1 MYKDK
6 KNNSIISEL
15 APHMNIPSK
24 VTTLSRRATELY
36 DELKINIKNRIKIE
50 PQGVYIRNLM
60 TSLKSNLNLIN
71 ELLNSLQVRFD
82 TAIG

>member
-1 MYKDK
+1 
-6 KNNSIISEL
+6 
-15 APHMNIPSK
+15 MNIPSE

-36 DELKINIKNRIKIE
+36 DEMKINIKNRIKIE
-50 PQGVYIRNLM
+50 PHGVYIRNLM

-71 ELLNSLQVRFD
+71 ELLNSLQFRFD